1 MKTKVIIASAFT
13 VLSLTIVGTVFAT
26 SNQTEEQP
34 VAKAIETV
42 STKNEES
49 VTAPVVPEQEIV
61 SEVAPQAAPVE
72 TVAFSQEVIIAYAT
86 SLADESVN
94 DGALV
99 NVALAGEQYLT
110 ESNYKAVLDG
120 MKTYLQTNKLA
131 SMGLKL
137 AELQR
142 LASL

>member
-1 MKTKVIIASAFT
+1 M
-13 VLSLTIVGTVFAT
+13 
-26 SNQTEEQP
+26 
-34 VAKAIETV
+34 AKAIETV